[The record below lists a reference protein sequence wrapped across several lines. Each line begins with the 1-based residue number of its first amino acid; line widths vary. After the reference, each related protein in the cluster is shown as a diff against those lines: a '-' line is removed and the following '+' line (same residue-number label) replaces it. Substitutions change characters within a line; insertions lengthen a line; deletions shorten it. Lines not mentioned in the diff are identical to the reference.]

1 MCVCE
6 IRLAGIKPT
15 SSILLLPFAS
25 DDSKSSI
32 SFFLGRI
39 EFGRWCMDPNDRL
52 WIENSLVLTLSV
64 NSCCLS
70 GGVYRVYDT
79 DSGVDILVIVAL
91 AGIMYDGL
99 TSRGTGRGGKERYS
113 V

>member
-1 MCVCE
+1 M
-6 IRLAGIKPT
+6 RFGRPG
-15 SSILLLPFAS
+15 SSQHPRFYFFPLLPTTQNILF
-25 DDSKSSI
+25 
-32 SFFLGRI
+32 FFLGRI